1 MSSEQR
7 DRMVEAIACWKLE
20 LPGSR
25 ERLSS
30 IAADLLAE
38 GCEGPATVEMAS
50 IYSEESRFR
59 IDTLVEN
66 LISELHLGPELSDG
80 PEFPATR
87 WMCGAALAGEIT
99 ERSLSHWV
107 HSQFDHESDS
117 EILNELAA
125 LDDEYDEVEFTGA
138 PTDPIR
144 SKIRI
149 LASEFLGA
157 AQPAVAPRTESR
169 AT

>member
-7 DRMVEAIACWKLE
+7 DRMVEAIASWQLE
-20 LPGSR
+20 LPNSR
-25 ERLSS
+25 DLLTSS
-30 IAADLLAE
+30 AAELLAE
-38 GCEGPATVEMAS
+38 GRDDTAVVEMAS
-50 IYSEESRFR
+50 IYTDESRFR
-59 IDTLVEN
+59 IDALIEN
-66 LISELHLGPELSDG
+66 VIAELGLEADLSDG
-80 PEFPATR
+80 PDLPATR
-87 WMCGAALAGEIT
+87 YLCRGVLEGIISERALS
-99 ERSLSHWV
+99 RWV
-107 HSQFDHESDS
+107 HSRFDHESDF
-117 EILNELAA
+117 EVLNEIAT
-125 LDDEYDEVEFTGA
+125 LDDDYDEAGFSGA